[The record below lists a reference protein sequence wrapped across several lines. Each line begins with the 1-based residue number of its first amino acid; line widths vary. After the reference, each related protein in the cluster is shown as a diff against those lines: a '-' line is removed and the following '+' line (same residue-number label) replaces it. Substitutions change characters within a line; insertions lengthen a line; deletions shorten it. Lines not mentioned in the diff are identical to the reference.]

1 MGIIVIIVYRHA
13 DMLNSSMPNIS
24 MRAATLSWVHRHRL
38 WIAAVNT

>member
-1 MGIIVIIVYRHA
+1 
-13 DMLNSSMPNIS
+13 MLNIS